1 MFHIYELHRKTKQI
15 EEMFVSTANLTGDYN
30 EASAEVAIMLIN
42 LSANESVE
50 RHLYQ
55 ILSVN
60 ESMKKIKMQYCLRF
74 KNKDV
79 IYAAWILHTRAEL
92 SDISCIL
99 KSQYLIF
106 E

>member
-1 MFHIYELHRKTKQI
+1 MNCIEKTKQI

-50 RHLYQ
+50 RRLYQ

-60 ESMKKIKMQYCLRF
+60 ESMKKKQ
-74 KNKDV
+74 D
-79 IYAAWILHTRAEL
+79 AALPTI
-92 SDISCIL
+92 
-99 KSQYLIF
+99 
-106 E
+106 

>member
-1 MFHIYELHRKTKQI
+1 MFHIYELYRKTKQT
-15 EEMFVSTANLTGDYN
+15 EEMFVCTANLTGDYN

-60 ESMKKIKMQYCLRF
+60 ESMNTKLVRSF
-74 KNKDV
+74 FSSLLLVEFNL
-79 IYAAWILHTRAEL
+79 ALEL
-92 SDISCIL
+92 IN
-99 KSQYLIF
+99 
-106 E
+106 

>member
-15 EEMFVSTANLTGDYN
+15 EEMFVSTANLMGDYN

-60 ESMKKIKMQYCLRF
+60 ESMKKIKMQHCLRF

>member
-15 EEMFVSTANLTGDYN
+15 EEIFVSTAKLTGDYN

-50 RHLYQ
+50 RRLYQ

-60 ESMKKIKMQYCLRF
+60 ESMKKNKMQCCLCNF
-74 KNKDV
+74 LEIKDPNQ
-79 IYAAWILHTRAEL
+79 IR
-92 SDISCIL
+92 
-99 KSQYLIF
+99 
-106 E
+106 